1 MSDAKPLQRQAKPL
15 AGNKRALIYDTTAY
29 SQSLDRWERCKEP
42 LADGLQFV
50 VIKRQQFEI
59 MQTLER
65 VYPQAVDLI
74 GIEKPENRGK
84 VYNSLIL

>member
-1 MSDAKPLQRQAKPL
+1 MSDGAFAKT
-15 AGNKRALIYDTTAY
+15 GDVFWEKRRAVISDMPAY
-29 SQSLDRWERCKEP
+29 SQSLDRSKWRKEP

-50 VIKRQQFEI
+50 VVKRQQFEI

-84 VYNSLIL
+84 VYNSLILL